1 MKSLM
6 TSFARIVENV
16 LGKKQYGLNL
26 FGLQI
31 FLITITN
38 QKCYNFFLFYVPLL
52 RVEVHKERFAINLLP
67 FVWLYKLIT
76 GWKFE
81 LQQNGLRI
89 TFLGKTIYENVIIE
103 PYKFPAANFK
113 D

>member
-6 TSFARIVENV
+6 TSFARILENV

-38 QKCYNFFLFYVPLL
+38 QKCYNFFFFMCHY
-52 RVEVHKERFAINLLP
+52 
-67 FVWLYKLIT
+67 
-76 GWKFE
+76 
-81 LQQNGLRI
+81 
-89 TFLGKTIYENVIIE
+89 
-103 PYKFPAANFK
+103 
-113 D
+113 